1 MATFAELTE
10 SNPNIRAQYDEWR
23 QLRAE
28 RHEDPLDWGAFRG
41 HAMAIGAPDP
51 GARPPDD
58 FVGEDYK
65 AANPEWTRRWY
76 GTAAGGAA
84 GAAAGA
90 VASPPAPGF
99 PAVEQAPAVIDR
111 TRVRVGMEVV
121 GSDGQGLGQV
131 KEVRDGDFMVNR
143 RMARD
148 VTVRYSGVREID
160 GNRVVLNVP
169 AGQAGSA
176 G

>member
-23 QLRAE
+23 HLRAE
-28 RHEDPLDWGAFRG
+28 RNEDPLDWGAFRG
-41 HAMAIGAPDP
+41 HVMAIGAPDP

-76 GTAAGGAA
+76 GTTVGGAA
-84 GAAAGA
+84 GATAGA
-90 VASPPAPGF
+90 PAPGF
-99 PAVEQAPAVIDR
+99 PPVEQAPAIIDR
-111 TRVRVGMEVV
+111 TRVQVGMEVV
-121 GSDGQGLGQV
+121 GSDGRGVGQV
-131 KEVRDGDFMVNR
+131 KEVHDTDFTVNR

-148 VTVRYSGVREID
+148 FTVRYSGVREID

-169 AGQAGSA
+169 AGQETRAG
-176 G
+176 

>member
-1 MATFAELTE
+1 MATFADMVAD
-10 SNPNIRAQYDEWR
+10 NPNIRQQYDEWR
-23 QLRAE
+23 GLRSQ
-28 RHEDPLDWGAFRG
+28 RGEDPLDWGAFRG

-65 AANPEWTRRWY
+65 AANPDWTRRWY
-76 GTAAGGAA
+76 GTAAG
-84 GAAAGA
+84 AAAGT
-90 VASPPAPGF
+90 VASAPTVGVPPL
-99 PAVEQAPAVIDR
+99 EQAPAVIDR
-111 TRVRVGMEVV
+111 TRVQVGMEVV
-121 GSDGQGLGQV
+121 GNDGHGVGQV
-131 KEVRDGDFMVNR
+131 KEARDTDFVVNR

-148 VTVRYSGVREID
+148 ITLQYSSVREID
-160 GNRVVLNVP
+160 GNKVVLHTS

>member
-1 MATFAELTE
+1 MATFAELTA

-28 RHEDPLDWGAFRG
+28 RNEDPLDWGAFRG
-41 HAMAIGAPDP
+41 HLMAIGAPDP

-65 AANPEWTRRWY
+65 AANPDWTRRWY
-76 GTAAGGAA
+76 GAAAAGAA
-84 GAAAGA
+84 GAVPGAPAAGF
-90 VASPPAPGF
+90 PP
-99 PAVEQAPAVIDR
+99 VEQTPAVIDR
-111 TRVRVGMEVV
+111 TRVQVGMEVV
-121 GSDGQGLGQV
+121 GGDGQGVGQV
-131 KEVRDGDFMVNR
+131 KEVRDADFMVNR

-148 VTVRYSGVREID
+148 ITVRYSGVREIE

-169 AGQAGSA
+169 AGQADRA